1 MQNLIKLV
9 INDNEVLEYDKNIN
23 LPDNQK
29 NYLQMM
35 DKKMEQGITLGS
47 QFINQPEQ
55 LQKAQFVALNML
67 SLLDNN
73 EDQEAIAMFTY
84 LVNTLNGLKQV
95 KVMGEPGSYKVEF
108 VFYKDLSNWDTI
120 KFH

>member
-35 DKKMEQGITLGS
+35 DKKMEQGITLGN

>member
-9 INDNEVLEYDKNIN
+9 INDNEVLEYDKNVN

-35 DKKMEQGITLGS
+35 DKKMEQGITLGN

-84 LVNTLNGLKQV
+84 LVNTLNELKQV